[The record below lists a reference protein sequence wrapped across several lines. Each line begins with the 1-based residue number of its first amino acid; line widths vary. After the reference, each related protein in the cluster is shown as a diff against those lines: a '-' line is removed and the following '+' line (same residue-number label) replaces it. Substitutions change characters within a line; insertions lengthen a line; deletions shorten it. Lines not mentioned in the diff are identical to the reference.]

1 MQNITSLFAF
11 DGPSRCELWG
21 VLVPRIIMVPLLPR
35 LQAVGFRP
43 DRSRRKLV
51 AGSFYLLS
59 RTVTSLE
66 YGGCEYDNPLIR
78 SALTR
83 AFGFAPEIEK
93 VRLPVQ
99 PWEDIHTLGDRV
111 NHVEIN
117 PEVEP
122 KRLLYLAKFPHLR
135 SLSISLGVYFNLGGS
150 EFPCP
155 LLDALDVKGDWTNL
169 IALLNATNAQ
179 NLHVISLELW
189 QRGAPPQQVSQYV
202 AECLTTISNKYPSL
216 TSLTVFA
223 NSGCPPLSY
232 GYARKI
238 PIVQDTFQVSL
249 LDIVR
254 PILAFRSLR
263 TLTLSLPNYLD
274 IDSSSED
281 LQAMAEAW
289 PSLEA
294 LHVTIWDYFTL
305 KGLPEHPSAGEHRA
319 RGGPFAALAHFARN
333 CPRLRTL
340 HLPPMNVTQL
350 AVDDALQSDYAHNL
364 GSLLISKLKVGAEDD
379 NSEHLTERVAE
390 FVRCVFPMAAWVFR
404 KERLAVADGWALVP
418 YEDARCL
425 DCHDLQLSARKF

>member
-1 MQNITSLFAF
+1 M
-11 DGPSRCELWG
+11 
-21 VLVPRIIMVPLLPR
+21 PRITMVPLLPR

-59 RTVTSLE
+59 HTVTSLE

-83 AFGFAPEIEK
+83 AFDFAPEIEK

-99 PWEDIHTLGDRV
+99 PWEDMHILGDHV
-111 NHVEIN
+111 HQVEIN

-122 KRLLYLAKFPHLR
+122 RRLLYLAKLPHLR
-135 SLSISLGVYFNLGGS
+135 SLAISLGVYFNLGGD
-150 EFPCP
+150 EFACP
-155 LLDALDVKGDWTNL
+155 LLDRLRVTGDWTNVT
-169 IALLNATNAQ
+169 ALLNDTTTP
-179 NLHVISLELW
+179 NLHVISLEIW
-189 QRGAPPQQVSQYV
+189 QRGAPPQQVAQYV
-202 AECLTTISNKYPSL
+202 TECLTTISTRYPSL
-216 TSLTVFA
+216 ASLTVLA

-238 PIVQDTFQVSL
+238 PTVQDTFQISL

-254 PILAFRSLR
+254 PLLTLRGLR

-274 IDSSSED
+274 VHSSSED
-281 LQAMAEAW
+281 LQAMSEAW
-289 PSLEA
+289 PNLEA

-305 KGLPEHPSAGEHRA
+305 KGLPEHPGAGGRRA

-333 CPRLRTL
+333 CPRLRML
-340 HLPPMNVTQL
+340 HLPPLDATQL
-350 AVDDALQSDYAHNL
+350 GVDDALQSDYAHSL
-364 GSLLISKLKVGAEDD
+364 GRLFISKLKVEAEG
-379 NSEHLTERVAE
+379 NSEHSTERVTE
-390 FVRCVFPMAAWVFR
+390 FVRSVFPVAAWVFR

-418 YEDARCL
+418 HENAGCL

>member
-1 MQNITSLFAF
+1 M
-11 DGPSRCELWG
+11 
-21 VLVPRIIMVPLLPR
+21 
-35 LQAVGFRP
+35 
-43 DRSRRKLV
+43 
-51 AGSFYLLS
+51 LS

-83 AFGFAPEIEK
+83 AFDFAPGIEK

-135 SLSISLGVYFNLGGS
+135 SLSISLGVYFNLGGD
-150 EFPCP
+150 EFACP
-155 LLDALDVKGDWTNL
+155 LLDRLRVTGDWTNVT
-169 IALLNATNAQ
+169 ALLNDTTAP
-179 NLHVISLELW
+179 NLHVISLEIW
-189 QRGAPPQQVSQYV
+189 QRGAPPQQVAQYV
-202 AECLTTISNKYPSL
+202 TECLTTISTKYPSL

-238 PIVQDTFQVSL
+238 PIVEDTSQVSL
-249 LDIVR
+249 LDILR
-254 PILAFRSLR
+254 PILALRSLR

-274 IDSSSED
+274 IHSSSED
-281 LQAMAEAW
+281 LRAMSEAW

-294 LHVTIWDYFTL
+294 LHVTIWDYFKL
-305 KGLPEHPSAGEHRA
+305 KGLPKHPSAGECRA

-340 HLPPMNVTQL
+340 HLPPMDATQL
-350 AVDDALQSDYAHNL
+350 GVDDALQSDYAHNL
-364 GSLLISKLKVGAEDD
+364 ESLFISKLKVGVEGD
-379 NSEHLTERVAE
+379 NSDQSTERVAE
-390 FVRCVFPMAAWVFR
+390 FVRSVFPVAAWVFR
-404 KERLAVADGWALVP
+404 KERLAVAGGWVLVP
-418 YEDARCL
+418 HEDAHCL
-425 DCHDLQLSARKF
+425 DCYDLQLSARKF